1 MSYLYDILYFPWLL
15 DQVCFHSNN
24 QRYYLATGKELM
36 RINGTTKSFVAS
48 HLAESIAGAM
58 TIRAFGEEDRHF
70 SKTLDFIDINASPFF
85 YNFTANEWLIQRLE
99 ILCAIVLSSSALA
112 LTSLHTSASKSG
124 RCFSSQIYY
133 CFSLVYTAQLHLNL
147 LVCLYIPNYQF
158 SKMKSQIRSATS
170 TI

>member
-1 MSYLYDILYFPWLL
+1 
-15 DQVCFHSNN
+15 
-24 QRYYLATGKELM
+24 M

-48 HLAESIAGAM
+48 HLSESIAGAM

-70 SKTLDFIDINASPFF
+70 SKNLGFIDMNASPFF
-85 YNFTANEWLIQRLE
+85 YSFTANEWLIQRLE